1 MCRLLCA
8 ASLPWGRSTRECVSP
23 TRCVFHPSLPFLPAL
38 CLPALSLRLCILNPS
53 PVPDGVTQT
62 SIQEMWK
69 RTLNQFA
76 PMFKR
81 RAFLH
86 GYCQEGMDEMEFT
99 EAQSNIE
106 DLIAE
111 YQQYQEDAYVLSY
124 SLPLLLTLRQFE
136 MLTLHTR
143 VFSTFFCTLGCGQAV
158 ETIMPRCQI
167 MREKTR
173 QSTRMTRTRRRWGHL
188 TGALGTR

>member
-1 MCRLLCA
+1 M
-8 ASLPWGRSTRECVSP
+8 
-23 TRCVFHPSLPFLPAL
+23 
-38 CLPALSLRLCILNPS
+38 
-53 PVPDGVTQT
+53 TQT

-111 YQQYQEDAYVLSY
+111 YQQYQEEACVPRRCFLAY
-124 SLPLLLTLRQFE
+124 SLTRFGIFE
-136 MLTLHTR
+136 MLTR
-143 VFSTFFCTLGCGQAV
+143 MRMVDFFVVLFAPGLGYGRAV
-158 ETIMPRCQI
+158 EITMTRCQI
-167 MREKTR
+167 MKGKIR
-173 QSTRMTRTRRRWGHL
+173 QSTRIQL
-188 TGALGTR
+188 AVVE